1 MSDEHQ
7 LSELERVS
15 PSDATVPDLPVPLVW
30 PPAQQN
36 FRRRSIYPVW
46 ATYLLIL
53 LAFVLVFGGLNL
65 IFYTTI
71 LQYRASLHEQAT
83 VTAHSTVQT
92 LEAVQATANTLA
104 TANAKI
110 YASATVQA
118 GATVTVTALVDNA
131 TATATAFGNVLTQAT
146 SGTAALS
153 DPLSANSGNNNWD
166 QTQGSVDGQCVF
178 TSSGYHVVAARQGYF
193 QPCFAQASSFS
204 NFAYQVSLI
213 VDQGN
218 QAGIIFRANSTS
230 NAFYLFYIGINGSY
244 SLDLY
249 KNNSLATTL
258 NIGHS
263 AAIVTGL
270 KQPNQLAV
278 IAYKGILYLYV
289 NRQFITGVTNS
300 TLSSGKIGVVALD
313 FKNPTEAV
321 FNNAQVWNITSSTV
335 LTPPATNAAT
345 ATPTPSSTP

>member
-83 VTAHSTVQT
+83 VTAHSTVQA

-118 GATVTVTALVDNA
+118 GATVTTTALVDNA

-146 SGTAALS
+146 SGTAALN

>member
-83 VTAHSTVQT
+83 VTAHSTVQA

-118 GATVTVTALVDNA
+118 GATVTATALVNNA
-131 TATATAFGNVLTQAT
+131 TATATALGNVLTQAT
-146 SGTAALS
+146 SGIA
-153 DPLSANSGNNNWD
+153 
-166 QTQGSVDGQCVF
+166 VF

-218 QAGIIFRANSTS
+218 QAGIVFRANSTS

-249 KNNSLATTL
+249 KNGSHATTL

-289 NRQFITGVTNS
+289 NRQFIAGVTNS

-345 ATPTPSSTP
+345 VTTATVTPTPSSTP